1 VADIAIQLG
10 DALRDRY
17 LIERE
22 LGRGGMATVYLAHD
36 LKHDRKV
43 ALKVLHPELAATVG
57 PERFQREIRLAA
69 GLQHP
74 YILPVHDSGETGGH
88 LWYTMPFVDGE
99 SLRDRLRRE
108 RQLPTDDAIRIAG
121 EVARALECAHAQ
133 GVIHRDIKPEN
144 ILLTA
149 SGDAL
154 VADFGVARA
163 VGADQEHLTNTG
175 LAVGTPIYMSP
186 EQASGD
192 REVDLRTDLYSLGAV
207 LYEMLAG
214 EPPFTGPTIQ
224 AIITR
229 RLTENPRPLRT
240 VRDTIS
246 TGIEAVVFKALARVP
261 ADRFSSAGQF
271 AAALENS
278 AAMSSASNSLARASP
293 LALDP
298 WRSIRSK
305 AGVLLGMIVV
315 VGAAVLASRGRHREA
330 PPMAAGTAEPTR
342 LAVLPFDNLGDTSEA
357 YLAEGIAS
365 EIRGKLANLPALTVI
380 ASTSSNQYRNTTES
394 PRKIAQE
401 LGVRYL
407 LLGRVQWEKDASS
420 ERRVRVSAELV
431 DAGTGAMKW
440 QQPFDA
446 SLTSVFQVQAD
457 IASRVVEALDV
468 VLGEGQR
475 RLLAQPPTAN
485 AAAYDA
491 FLKGEAV
498 SSGDAWD
505 IPTLHRAMGF
515 YERAVTLDSNF
526 VAAWAQLARTRAH
539 VYAVGI
545 SSPSIAEAAR
555 VAAERARTLA
565 PGRPESQFAWGAYLF
580 LVRDDFAGA
589 LEAYET
595 GLQVTPTNVELLTQA
610 GTAEYFLGRWEA
622 AVEHLKQAQALDPR
636 SILPSSRLTTL
647 LNSLRRWREAR
658 QEADHVLA
666 LVPDKV
672 DVLEMR
678 VETYVGEGDLAGA
691 QNALRAAARAV
702 KATTLLPYVS
712 DLYTPVY
719 WLLDSAQQVRLL
731 HLVPAD
737 FDGNRGNWG
746 LALAEIYV
754 LRGDKARVRLYADSA
769 RIGLED
775 VLRKA
780 PDDAGAHSAL
790 GVALA
795 YLGRRPEAIREG
807 ERGVALIKGPL
818 AKAYNERQ
826 LARIYVLVG
835 EREKA
840 LDKLEEML
848 SVPSFFS
855 PGWLRLDP
863 TFAPLSGDARFER
876 LANGS

>member
-1 VADIAIQLG
+1 MADITIQLG

-22 LGRGGMATVYLAHD
+22 LGRGGMATVYLAND

-43 ALKVLHPELAATVG
+43 ALKVLRPELAASLG

-74 YILPVHDSGETGGH
+74 HILPVHDSGEIAGH

-175 LAVGTPIYMSP
+175 LAVGTPVYMSP

-214 EPPFTGPTIQ
+214 EPPFTGPTTQ

-240 VRDTIS
+240 VRDTVS

-261 ADRFSSAGQF
+261 ADRFRSAGQF
-271 AAALENS
+271 AAALANP
-278 AAMSSASNSLARASP
+278 AAMSSASNSWVRASP
-293 LALDP
+293 QVLDP
-298 WRSIRSK
+298 WRSVRTK
-305 AGVLLGMIVV
+305 AGVLLVVIAV
-315 VGAAVLASRGRHREA
+315 VGTAVLASRGRHREA
-330 PPMAAGTAEPTR
+330 VPAAAGTAQPTR

-394 PRKIAQE
+394 PRKIAHE
-401 LGVRYL
+401 LAVRYL
-407 LLGRVQWEKDASS
+407 LLGRVQWEKHASS

-431 DAGTGAMKW
+431 DASTGAMKW

-468 VLGEGQR
+468 VLGEDQR

-505 IPTLHRAMGF
+505 IPTLHRAIGF

-526 VAAWAQLARTRAH
+526 VAAWAQLARAH
-539 VYAVGI
+539 AHLYAVGI
-545 SSPSIAEAAR
+545 SSPSTAEAAR
-555 VAAERARTLA
+555 VAAERARALG

-580 LVRDDFAGA
+580 LVREDFAGA
-589 LEAYET
+589 LEAYKT

-622 AVEHLKQAQALDPR
+622 AIGHLKQAQALDPR

-672 DVLEMR
+672 EVLEMR

-731 HLVPAD
+731 HLVPDD

-746 LALAEIYV
+746 LALAEIYA
-754 LRGDKARVRLYADSA
+754 LRGDQARVRFYADSA
-769 RIGLED
+769 RIGLEN

-795 YLGRRPEAIREG
+795 YLGRRLEAIREG
-807 ERGVALIKGPL
+807 ERGVALIKGSIGKP
-818 AKAYNERQ
+818 YNERQ
-826 LARIYVLVG
+826 LVRIYLLVG

-840 LDKLEEML
+840 LDTLEAML

-863 TFAPLSGDARFER
+863 SFAPLRGDPKFER